1 MAKSST
7 SPTQRTLK
15 ALRDRGYTVQV
26 VERWNQYA
34 KVRVDLFG
42 GIDLIAIKEDRI
54 LGVQA
59 TSNDNAAARVAKLIA
74 EPRMAEWLRAGG
86 LLEVWGWRKIM
97 AGTKRLTWQPS
108 IRQLLLVGGE
118 VVELTNGGA

>member
-86 LLEVWGWRKIM
+86 LLEVWGWRKIK

-118 VVELTNGGA
+118 VIELSKGNP